1 MSKRNKIISI
11 SIFYLQK
18 LKFLTWLSDGI
29 DHRPSNWLLDSL
41 WYADND
47 LIYDKV
53 VLSLALSVITEKN
66 NYTFGLEKES
76 KKIKQSS
83 SPRYKSLSSTLHWT
97 ALLMG
102 AGMTVVWCILIT
114 ITCNHQLS
122 KPGSWLILQGPMT
135 HSLTIQ
141 LYTDSVY

>member
-97 ALLMG
+97 QEGYLEE
-102 AGMTVVWCILIT
+102 
-114 ITCNHQLS
+114 
-122 KPGSWLILQGPMT
+122 
-135 HSLTIQ
+135 LTRFSSC
-141 LYTDSVY
+141 LNAKTGFVNFWSVYQ